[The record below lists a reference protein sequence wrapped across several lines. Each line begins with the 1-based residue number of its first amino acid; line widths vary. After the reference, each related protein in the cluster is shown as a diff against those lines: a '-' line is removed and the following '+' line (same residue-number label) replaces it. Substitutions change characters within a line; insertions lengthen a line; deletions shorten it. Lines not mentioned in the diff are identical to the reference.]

1 MVLALALAACGGP
14 ATTTTP
20 PSTTTTTIPPTTTTT
35 VATVPS
41 PINGL
46 PLEPEA
52 ADRRALVVK
61 IDNHPAARPQSGL
74 NAADAV
80 IELPVEGITR
90 LAAVFHTADSAA
102 VGPVRSVRPGD
113 WQIAALLD
121 APLIVSG
128 GQGWVI
134 AMNRDGGASI
144 IEEMGPPYTFRSSE
158 RARPHNLYADTTAM
172 RELADERGI
181 PDQSPSSIWV
191 FGEMPDGGEGATE
204 ITARFE
210 SGFVVSWTWTGT
222 TYGRSISGV
231 AQESVGADGVSSPIA
246 VDVLV
251 FLTTDSQTVRPPA
264 GGGGPAK
271 AVSSIGEGDA
281 VVMAGGVAM
290 RGHWQRPTAD
300 DPFTLTTTDGN
311 PLLVPPGKPWISFL
325 PRSGSVTW

>member
-1 MVLALALAACGGP
+1 MLALIGACASTP
-14 ATTTTP
+14 TTTP
-20 PSTTTTTIPPTTTTT
+20 PPPTTTTTTEPTTTTTIPT
-35 VATVPS
+35 VES
-41 PINGL
+41 PITGV
-46 PLEPEA
+46 PVDPDA
-52 ADRRALVVK
+52 VDRRAIIVK

-74 NAADAV
+74 DAADAV

-113 WQIAALLD
+113 WQLAALFD

-181 PDQSPSSIWV
+181 PDQSPSPIWA
-191 FGEMPDGGEGATE
+191 FGEMPDGGEAATE

-210 SGFVVSWTWTGT
+210 SGFLVSWTWTGT
-222 TYGRSISGV
+222 GYGRSIGGV

-246 VDVLV
+246 VDLLV
-251 FLTTDSQTVRPPA
+251 FLTTDSRTVRPPA

-281 VVMAGGVAM
+281 VVMAGGVAV
-290 RGHWQRPTAD
+290 RGHWQRLTAD
-300 DPFTLTTTDGN
+300 DPITLETADGN
-311 PLLVPPGKPWISFL
+311 PLLVPPGKPWISLL